1 MTPPRSF
8 EAVRSH
14 VATRPPARLAVAGG
28 EDPQVMTAV
37 AMALEAGLICG
48 ATVTGRAERILCN
61 LPAAHFATIRVIQ
74 AETAQDC
81 AALAVAEIRKSAAD
95 ILMKGHVDS
104 TAYLQA
110 IVDRATGIR
119 GAGVLCNVTIAEMP
133 GYPKLLAVTDNGIL
147 PTPNLAQ
154 KRAIILNTLGL
165 FAGLGIDPVRV
176 AVIAATEKISDK
188 IPATRDAQVLVAEA
202 KAGGFPGFLIDGP
215 FGYDVAV
222 SRAAAKTKGFLDSA
236 VAGQADL
243 ILCPDI
249 NTANALAK
257 SWKLHGAA
265 QTGSIVLGAR
275 VPIVLNSRSDDAGR
289 RLNALM
295 LALVSHEGGRNPSQF
310 FSQKRS
316 PAV

>member
-1 MTPPRSF
+1 MTTLRSF
-8 EAVRSH
+8 EAVRAH

-28 EDPQVMTAV
+28 EDPEVMNAV
-37 AMALEAGLICG
+37 AMALKAGLIRS
-48 ATVTGRAERILCN
+48 ATVTGRAERILRD
-61 LPAAHFATIRVIQ
+61 LPAAHVATVHVIQ
-74 AETAQDC
+74 AETVQDC
-81 AALAVAEIRKSAAD
+81 ATLAVAEIRKGAAD

-104 TAYLQA
+104 TAYLRA
-110 IVDRATGIR
+110 IVDRASGIR
-119 GAGVLCNVTIAEMP
+119 GAGVLCNVTVAQMP

-147 PTPNLAQ
+147 PAPDLAQ
-154 KRAIILNTLGL
+154 KRAIVFNTRGL

-176 AVIAATEKISDK
+176 AVIAATEKVSDR
-188 IPATRDAQVLVAEA
+188 IPATRDAQVMVADA
-202 KAGGFPGFLIDGP
+202 AADGFPGFLIDGP

-222 SRAAAKTKGFLDSA
+222 CRAAAKTKGFLDSA

-275 VPIVLNSRSDDAGR
+275 VPVLLNSRSDDAGR

-295 LALVSHEGGRNPSQF
+295 LALAAHDGGQTPPPI
-310 FSQKRS
+310 FSQ
-316 PAV
+316 